1 MFKNSSINYEENRQE
16 SREETYPIAFP
27 WEANPEHFPTP
38 TRVWQDENY
47 RFVENREEEINH
59 AGSIE
64 ESVYVDAYEHSG
76 KMHEDQKVHTETYE
90 HVEKVQE
97 ETYNQDCKHI
107 DGKEEIHDQSYDY
120 VDNQEH
126 DNVILNSN
134 DAPVMHEKVQ
144 EAATNKHSQ
153 SNYTELQEENLK
165 VTEQVEETIKVIEED
180 EKIID
185 VDCHQKIIEG
195 KDNLMAE
202 DKTTN
207 TAAAF
212 AIDEALSPSVQTRI
226 GELIAGL
233 HKDENDDDVSD
244 RDLIPINFKP
254 SSKLQSGIY
263 TPSPLGSRTASRVGS
278 RSGSRRSS
286 IVSSRRNSLSGNQKR
301 PLTDTVSSTSVLVET
316 REQPS
321 SLFASD
327 KTSVF
332 NRKTPYTSA
341 AVTPA
346 VVLTP
351 EFETSSYFHNEEI
364 LTEQDDFLQPSAYC
378 LSESLEMAH
387 QTKRPAIETWNPLDA
402 LTKLKSQSESMVLK
416 QSLTEALNRAV
427 KEQEELD
434 NLEQLESAVE
444 APRRKK
450 STALKSVWNN
460 EEEEEEL
467 PSALLSGQS
476 SPRTPVIRGMTS
488 NLSNEI
494 EQEKERYR
502 QQRESLLLAQP
513 QNAVASLLE
522 AELDLSRGT
531 LFKRRHY
538 ETQSEIPYEAQD
550 TPFPLTHSKE
560 EDEEEKSLHTAYYS
574 EDVIKEA
581 QKRLSMLTSSQKM
594 DDISNNEPLPLPT
607 DTFIPSNKPI
617 MRPSHMY
624 QQDESRPSF
633 SSSFDSKKHYP
644 NFGFDEQHKLKIYQ
658 PDLIEP
664 EIIASMKSANVLQ
677 VKEGSLSKSTEKTL
691 EENDEQKVSIEVEK
705 QVTVNPCENESTE
718 ENKVVEYQEKSNIE
732 SVEKDD
738 LEKKSTKE
746 IGKQDCGL
754 VGGESAE
761 KFEGSKKEKA
771 ISEIVIE
778 THEQAPTK
786 EVVKVEIIDKQEETL
801 TDKVTEKE
809 CLIPSDED
817 WITVAKEALITKESE
832 NDLAESSLK
841 EKILTISEKDLVT
854 IKKRELL
861 KEEKEQIPIKDES
874 FPFATKENT
883 EQTCVIGE
891 LVVTGETQDVQSII
905 DSIDVHKKKEHAAT
919 KSKEALEEE
928 AFEHHI
934 TAKATNLSTTK
945 HTDVDILRIREKDE
959 IQFKIIQPSETSKQL
974 IEDIIINED
983 RAEEQTEEEKPQELI
998 EIQKETAKEIK
1009 TDQYVEIYEVEEEEF
1024 DDVKIGHYEIEGLV
1038 VESDSQESVSES
1050 LIETVE
1056 AETVEHEYRTET
1068 LEFEEDEEILE
1079 VEEIDSGS
1087 HITTLELEDDD
1098 LEIESMDDE
1107 FQVEIME
1114 LEEEEGVSS
1123 NEIVQGSNMETI
1135 EIENEVLVT
1144 EISSREAD
1152 TEIIEIETDVVEPE
1166 KRSQEI
1172 NVETTMITMEP
1183 MEIEYGSP
1191 NAKATSSKINVETIE
1206 TDALKIETINREV
1219 DMKTI
1224 ETKTFPKRMS
1234 ESVTSEIIGSSS
1246 FYTASGSL
1254 PSSTES
1260 LRRSATMPARKL
1272 SIAESLLSFSRPTIT
1287 SIVTTPVIVEAF
1299 ERNSDSSSLRE
1310 DIVSRNQHQLH
1321 LDQHQTLD
1329 PLIQIRKT
1337 RLHLSFAVD

>member
-1 MFKNSSINYEENRQE
+1 M
-16 SREETYPIAFP
+16 T
-27 WEANPEHFPTP
+27 
-38 TRVWQDENY
+38 
-47 RFVENREEEINH
+47 
-59 AGSIE
+59 
-64 ESVYVDAYEHSG
+64 
-76 KMHEDQKVHTETYE
+76 
-90 HVEKVQE
+90 
-97 ETYNQDCKHI
+97 
-107 DGKEEIHDQSYDY
+107 
-120 VDNQEH
+120 
-126 DNVILNSN
+126 
-134 DAPVMHEKVQ
+134 
-144 EAATNKHSQ
+144 
-153 SNYTELQEENLK
+153 
-165 VTEQVEETIKVIEED
+165 
-180 EKIID
+180 
-185 VDCHQKIIEG
+185 
-195 KDNLMAE
+195 E

-212 AIDEALSPSVQTRI
+212 AIDEALSPSAQTRI
-226 GELIAGL
+226 GELIADL

-263 TPSPLGSRTASRVGS
+263 TPSPLGSRSASRVGS

-301 PLTDTVSSTSVLVET
+301 PLTDTVSSTSALIET

-321 SLFASD
+321 SLFATD

-387 QTKRPAIETWNPLDA
+387 QTKSPAIETWNPLDA

-434 NLEQLESAVE
+434 NLEQLESAVKT
-444 APRRKK
+444 PRRKK

-581 QKRLSMLTSSQKM
+581 QKRLSILTSSQRM

-624 QQDESRPSF
+624 QQDESGPSF
-633 SSSFDSKKHYP
+633 SSFFDSKKHYP

-718 ENKVVEYQEKSNIE
+718 ENKVVEYQDKSNIE
-732 SVEKDD
+732 SVEKND
-738 LEKKSTKE
+738 LEKESTKE
-746 IGKQDCGL
+746 IGKQDCSL
-754 VGGESAE
+754 VGVESTE

-771 ISEIVIE
+771 TSEIVIE
-778 THEQAPTK
+778 THEQTPTK
-786 EVVKVEIIDKQEETL
+786 EVVKVEIIDKQEENL
-801 TDKVTEKE
+801 TDKTTEKE

-841 EKILTISEKDLVT
+841 EEILTISEEDLVA

-861 KEEKEQIPIKDES
+861 KEEKEQVPIKDES
-874 FPFATKENT
+874 FPSATKENT

-919 KSKEALEEE
+919 KGKEALEEE
-928 AFEHHI
+928 VFDHHI
-934 TAKATNLSTTK
+934 TAKATNLFTTK
-945 HTDVDILRIREKDE
+945 QTDVDILRIREKDE
-959 IQFKIIQPSETSKQL
+959 IQFKMIQPSEISKQL
-974 IEDIIINED
+974 IEDLIINEV
-983 RAEEQTEEEKPQELI
+983 RTEEQTEEEKPQELI
-998 EIQKETAKEIK
+998 GIQKETAKEIK

-1087 HITTLELEDDD
+1087 HITTLELEDED

-1114 LEEEEGVSS
+1114 LEEEDVNSD
-1123 NEIVQGSNMETI
+1123 EIVQESNMETI

-1172 NVETTMITMEP
+1172 NVGTTMITMEP

-1206 TDALKIETINREV
+1206 TDALKIETINRED

-1224 ETKTFPKRMS
+1224 ETKRFPKRMS

-1246 FYTASGSL
+1246 FYTASSSL

-1272 SIAESLLSFSRPTIT
+1272 SIAESLLSFSRPTVT

-1310 DIVSRNQHQLH
+1310 DIVSRVRTYARSRTTSTASIESASASSRSASN
-1321 LDQHQTLD
+1321 
-1329 PLIQIRKT
+1329 T
-1337 RLHLSFAVD
+1337 RPFNPDSKNTPSP

>member
-1 MFKNSSINYEENRQE
+1 MILISYIGKSKKRLQISISNLIILICKKKTLKCKQK
-16 SREETYPIAFP
+16 IIIIIII
-27 WEANPEHFPTP
+27 
-38 TRVWQDENY
+38 QDEN
-47 RFVENREEEINH
+47 
-59 AGSIE
+59 
-64 ESVYVDAYEHSG
+64 
-76 KMHEDQKVHTETYE
+76 
-90 HVEKVQE
+90 
-97 ETYNQDCKHI
+97 ETYN
-107 DGKEEIHDQSYDY
+107 
-120 VDNQEH
+120 
-126 DNVILNSN
+126 IL
-134 DAPVMHEKVQ
+134 
-144 EAATNKHSQ
+144 T
-153 SNYTELQEENLK
+153 YR
-165 VTEQVEETIKVIEED
+165 TEQVEETIKVVEED

-185 VDCHQKIIEG
+185 VDCHQEIIEE
-195 KDNLMAE
+195 KDNLMTE

-226 GELIAGL
+226 GELIADL

-254 SSKLQSGIY
+254 SSKLQSGMY
-263 TPSPLGSRTASRVGS
+263 TPSPLGSRSASRVGS

-301 PLTDTVSSTSVLVET
+301 TLTDTALSTSVLVET

-321 SLFASD
+321 SLFATD
-327 KTSVF
+327 KISVF
-332 NRKTPYTSA
+332 SRKTPYTSA

-387 QTKRPAIETWNPLDA
+387 QTKSPAVETWNPLDA

-434 NLEQLESAVE
+434 NLEQLESAVKI
-444 APRRKK
+444 PRKK
-450 STALKSVWNN
+450 KSMAFKSVWNN

-538 ETQSEIPYEAQD
+538 ETQSEIPYETQD

-560 EDEEEKSLHTAYYS
+560 EDEEEENLHTAYYS

-581 QKRLSMLTSSQKM
+581 QKRLSMLTSSQKL

-617 MRPSHMY
+617 VRPSHMY
-624 QQDESRPSF
+624 QQGGSMPSF
-633 SSSFDSKKHYP
+633 SSSFDSKKYYP

-658 PDLIEP
+658 SDLIEP

-691 EENDEQKVSIEVEK
+691 EENDEQKVSIEVEQ
-705 QVTVNPCENESTE
+705 QVTVNPCEKESTE
-718 ENKVVEYQEKSNIE
+718 ENMVVEYQEWPKIE

-746 IGKQDCGL
+746 IGKQDCSL
-754 VGGESAE
+754 VEDESVE
-761 KFEGSKKEKA
+761 KLEGNEKEKA
-771 ISEIVIE
+771 TSEIVIE
-778 THEQAPTK
+778 THEQTPTK
-786 EVVKVEIIDKQEETL
+786 EVVEVEIIDKQEENL
-801 TDKVTEKE
+801 TDKATEKE
-809 CLIPSDED
+809 CLMPSDED
-817 WITVAKEALITKESE
+817 WITVANETLITKESE

-841 EKILTISEKDLVT
+841 EEVLTISEEDLVT

-861 KEEKEQIPIKDES
+861 KEEKEQAPMKDES
-874 FPFATKENT
+874 FPSTTKKNT

-905 DSIDVHKKKEHAAT
+905 DSINVHKEKEEHSAT

-928 AFEHHI
+928 VFEHHI
-934 TAKATNLSTTK
+934 TAKATDLSITK
-945 HTDVDILRIREKDE
+945 QTDVDILRIREKDE
-959 IQFKIIQPSETSKQL
+959 IQFKGTQPSEISKQL
-974 IEDIIINED
+974 VEGTIIINED
-983 RAEEQTEEEKPQELI
+983 RTEEQIEEEKPQEHI
-998 EIQKETAKEIK
+998 EIQKETAKEIE
-1009 TDQYVEIYEVEEEEF
+1009 TDQSVEIYEVEEEEF
-1024 DDVKIGHYEIEGLV
+1024 DDAKIGRYEIEGLV
-1038 VESDSQESVSES
+1038 VESDSQESISES

-1087 HITTLELEDDD
+1087 HITTLELEDED

-1114 LEEEEGVSS
+1114 LEEEDVSS
-1123 NEIVQGSNMETI
+1123 DEIVQESNVETI
-1135 EIENEVLVT
+1135 EIKNEVLVT

-1191 NAKATSSKINVETIE
+1191 NAEATSNEINVETIE
-1206 TDALKIETINREV
+1206 TNALKIETINREV
-1219 DMKTI
+1219 DAKML

-1246 FYTASGSL
+1246 FYTASSSL

-1272 SIAESLLSFSRPTIT
+1272 SIAESLLSFSRPTVT

-1310 DIVSRNQHQLH
+1310 DIVSRVRTYARSRTISTASIESVSASSRSASNARPFNS
-1321 LDQHQTLD
+1321 DSKNT
-1329 PLIQIRKT
+1329 P
-1337 RLHLSFAVD
+1337 SP